1 MSSDF
6 LRLAEVFSEMSVKV
20 LAEHLS
26 ETLGPA
32 SQPTEMTN
40 LLQMQDRMK
49 QALAKWEQ
57 LKGKRADVYYE
68 LARER
73 YHNED
78 DMQTNVDPL
87 TGPWDVSEA
96 DFGVWIRAWVWVPN
110 DVIYDTGL
118 DNERKTNGKSTT

>member
-49 QALAKWEQ
+49 QALAEWEQ

-87 TGPWDVSEA
+87 TGPWDASEA
-96 DFGVWIRAWVWVPN
+96 TEGVWVRAWVWLPA
-110 DVIYDTGL
+110 DVIEAATDSEEDEDEG
-118 DNERKTNGKSTT
+118 S